1 MPPLGRRSSFPETQ
15 EALAVVGLSADG
27 WLPCLCLRRDQNLLV
42 SVSGLLGGRASHVW
56 SVYLEP
62 GSQREKIKAWVPGG
76 PPVQGGLQVK
86 VGP

>member
-1 MPPLGRRSSFPETQ
+1 M
-15 EALAVVGLSADG
+15 GLSADG
-27 WLPCLCLRRDQNLLV
+27 WLPRICLRRDQNLLA

-56 SVYLEP
+56 SACLEP
-62 GSQREKIKAWVPGG
+62 GIQREKIKAWVPSG